1 MTAGV
6 LAPIIPEG
14 DSRVAKPPPE
24 PGSSPLS
31 HLLSYAINHMVAPC
45 KSFAE
50 LVGLANAL
58 GLDAVEI
65 RNDLPGTAILDGTEA
80 AEVRDQAEAGG
91 VRILSINALQR
102 FNEWNAE
109 REVEARTLARYA
121 QDCGAAMLVLC
132 PVNDV
137 SYRLAESE
145 RLRGLRDA
153 LRALAPIL
161 GDAGVV
167 GLVEPLGF
175 QESSLRLQ
183 SETVEAI
190 EEIGAGERFRI
201 VHDTFHHFL
210 SGEPHL
216 LPDWIGLV
224 HLSGVGDI
232 QLPLDVLRDEHRE
245 LVGPDDRLGNIAQIC
260 ALLAGGYGG
269 PFSFEPFAASV
280 HASGDIA
287 GALERSMHW
296 IDAELAK
303 AQV

>member
-1 MTAGV
+1 M
-6 LAPIIPEG
+6 
-14 DSRVAKPPPE
+14 
-24 PGSSPLS
+24 S
-31 HLLSYAINHMVAPC
+31 HLLSYAINHMVAPRR
-45 KSFAE
+45 SVGE
-50 LVGLANAL
+50 LIVLAHTL
-58 GLDAVEI
+58 GLDRIEI
-65 RNDLPGTAILDGTEA
+65 RNDLDGVALKDGTPPERVRAA
-80 AEVRDQAEAGG
+80 AEDAG

-102 FNEWNAE
+102 FNDWNAE
-109 REVEARTLARYA
+109 REGEARALARYA

-137 SYRLAESE
+137 SWRLAERE

-153 LRALAPIL
+153 LRGLAPIL

-183 SETVEAI
+183 SEAVEAI
-190 EEIGAGERFRI
+190 EDQDGGDRFRI

-216 LPDWIGLV
+216 MTDWIGLV
-224 HLSGVGDI
+224 HLSGVDDT
-232 QLPLDVLRDEHRE
+232 QLPLDVLRDPHRG
-245 LVGPDDRLGNIAQIC
+245 LIDAGDRLGNVARII
-260 ALLAGGYGG
+260 ALLAGGYEG

-280 HASGDIA
+280 HASRDIA

-296 IDAELAK
+296 LDAELARD
-303 AQV
+303 QV

>member
-1 MTAGV
+1 
-6 LAPIIPEG
+6 
-14 DSRVAKPPPE
+14 
-24 PGSSPLS
+24 LS
-31 HLLSYAINHMVAPC
+31 HLLSYAINHMVAPR

-50 LVGLANAL
+50 LVALAQAL
-58 GLDAVEI
+58 ELDAVEI
-65 RNDLPGTAILDGTEA
+65 RNDLPGTAILNGTGA
-80 AEVRDQAEAGG
+80 AQIRDQAEAGG

-109 REVEARTLARYA
+109 REVEARSLARYA

-137 SYRLAESE
+137 SYRLAETA
-145 RLRGLRDA
+145 RLSGLRDA
-153 LRALAPIL
+153 LRGLAPIL
-161 GDAGVV
+161 GDAGVM
-167 GLVEPLGF
+167 GLIEPLGF

-183 SETVEAI
+183 SEAVEAI
-190 EEIGAGERFRI
+190 EDQGVGDRFRI
-201 VHDTFHHFL
+201 VHDTFHHYL

-224 HLSGVGDI
+224 HLSGVDDRN
-232 QLPLDVLRDEHRE
+232 QALSAMRDSDRG
-245 LVGPDDRLGNIAQIC
+245 LVGPDDRLANIAQIC
-260 ALLAGGYGG
+260 ALLAGGYDG

-280 HASGDIA
+280 HASYDIT
-287 GALERSMHW
+287 GTLESSIHW

>member
-1 MTAGV
+1 
-6 LAPIIPEG
+6 
-14 DSRVAKPPPE
+14 
-24 PGSSPLS
+24 LS
-31 HLLSYAINHMVAPC
+31 HLLSYAINHMVAPR

-50 LVGLANAL
+50 LVALAQAL
-58 GLDAVEI
+58 ELDAVEI
-65 RNDLPGTAILDGTEA
+65 RNDLPGTAILNGTGA
-80 AEVRDQAEAGG
+80 AQIRDQAEAGG

-109 REVEARTLARYA
+109 REVEARSLARYA

-137 SYRLAESE
+137 SYRLAETA
-145 RLRGLRDA
+145 RLSGLRDA
-153 LRALAPIL
+153 LRGLAPIL
-161 GDAGVV
+161 GDAGVM
-167 GLVEPLGF
+167 GLIEPLGF

-183 SETVEAI
+183 SEAVEAI
-190 EEIGAGERFRI
+190 EDQGVGDRFRI
-201 VHDTFHHFL
+201 VHDTFHHYL

-224 HLSGVGDI
+224 HLSGVDDRN
-232 QLPLDVLRDEHRE
+232 QPLSAMRDSDRG

-260 ALLAGGYGG
+260 ALLAGGYDG

-280 HASGDIA
+280 HASYDIT
-287 GALERSMHW
+287 GTLESSIHW

>member
-1 MTAGV
+1 
-6 LAPIIPEG
+6 
-14 DSRVAKPPPE
+14 
-24 PGSSPLS
+24 LS
-31 HLLSYAINHMVAPC
+31 HLLSYAINHMVAPR

-50 LVGLANAL
+50 LVALANAL
-58 GLDAVEI
+58 ELDAVEI

-80 AEVRDQAEAGG
+80 AKVRDQAEAGG

-102 FNEWNAE
+102 FNEWNVE
-109 REVEARTLARYA
+109 RELEARALARYA
-121 QDCGAAMLVLC
+121 QDCGAAMVVLC

-137 SYRLAESE
+137 SYRLAERE
-145 RLRGLRDA
+145 RLSGLRDA

-183 SETVEAI
+183 SEAIEAI
-190 EEIGAGERFRI
+190 EDQGVGDRFRI

-210 SGEPHL
+210 AGEPHL

-224 HLSGVGDI
+224 HLSGVDDT
-232 QLPLDVLRDEHRE
+232 QLPLDVLRDPHRG
-245 LVGPDDRLGNIAQIC
+245 LIDAGDRLGNIAQIT

-280 HASGDIA
+280 HASQNIA

-296 IDAELAK
+296 LDAELAK

>member
-1 MTAGV
+1 
-6 LAPIIPEG
+6 
-14 DSRVAKPPPE
+14 
-24 PGSSPLS
+24 LS
-31 HLLSYAINHMVAPC
+31 HLLSYAINHMVAPRR
-45 KSFAE
+45 SFAE
-50 LVGLANAL
+50 LFGLANAL

-65 RNDLPGTAILDGTEA
+65 RNDLPGTAILDGTDAAKIREEA
-80 AEVRDQAEAGG
+80 AAGG

-109 REVEARTLARYA
+109 REVEARALARYA

-145 RLRGLRDA
+145 RLSGLRDA

-161 GDAGVV
+161 ADAGVI
-167 GLVEPLGF
+167 GLIEPLGF

-183 SETVEAI
+183 SEAVEAV
-190 EEIGAGERFRI
+190 EDIGAGDQFRV
-201 VHDTFHHFL
+201 VHDTFHHYL
-210 SGEPHL
+210 AGEPHL

-224 HLSGVGDI
+224 HLSGVDDT
-232 QLPLDVLRDEHRE
+232 QLPLDVLRDEHRK
-245 LVGPDDRLGNIAQIC
+245 LVGPDDRLGNIAQII
-260 ALLAGGYGG
+260 ALLAGGYDG

-280 HASGDIA
+280 HASADIA
-287 GALERSMHW
+287 GALATSMHW